1 MSKEDLHKIITKG
14 VASEISDA
22 LLQYYKEIN
31 FYKRKT
37 QVETVEELFSI
48 PDNP

>member
-1 MSKEDLHKIITKG
+1 MSKEDLHKIFTKG
-14 VASEISDA
+14 VASKISVA

-37 QVETVEELFSI
+37 QIETVEDLFSI
-48 PDNP
+48 PDNH